1 MSIEIESEDVIRL
14 ILQFLKENNYPEA
27 AQALEQETTV
37 KLNTVENREAFIK
50 EIRQGE
56 WDIVLKRTTD
66 LRISPR
72 KLMDLYEQVILE
84 LAELR
89 ELGAARTLLR
99 QTEPMF
105 ILKQSHPERYLRL
118 EHTLSRSMFDA
129 KDNYPPGVTKEKRRA
144 AIAQSAE
151 VAVVEP
157 ARLVSLLEDCVKWQ
171 QHQGL
176 LPLGSEFD
184 LFRGSDQAQE
194 TEDDAFANN
203 NYTNIKVCAEKT
215 YAECT
220 AFSPNGLYLV
230 SGSVD
235 GFIEVWNYKSGK
247 LRKDLKYQAEE
258 NLMAMDQA
266 VISLNFSADSE
277 MLASGSTDGK
287 IAIWKVQTG
296 YCTRR
301 FSPAHGQ
308 GVTSVCFNKDA
319 SQILSCS
326 YDHSVKIHNVKSG
339 KLVISFEGHTSF
351 VNSVMYSSDNTQ
363 IITAS
368 SDETIK
374 IWDIT
379 TGACLH
385 SVQPQMGVPV
395 QTVSPITN
403 DAAAHRMVAVLGN
416 NTAIVLNDKG
426 KVLQKIVNKSD
437 SKFITGTVSHQGTL
451 LYILAED
458 SFMHCFKISTGELVG
473 QLKVCEEE
481 VIGLARHPFTNVI
494 AVNNALRQVQ
504 TSAYDTNATVQ
515 KLRDQL
521 RYYAVA
527 EIAGRPYLITKNDKV
542 IVNRLNDVKV
552 GDVLKLDKVRELGSK
567 DYTLK
572 GSPYVPETVFNI
584 NATVIE
590 HTKSKLIQ
598 IVKKK
603 RRKNYKRTIE
613 HKQTH
618 TVLRISDVDVL

>member
-14 ILQFLKENNYPEA
+14 ILQFLKENDYPEA

-37 KLNTVENREAFIK
+37 KINTLESKETFIK
-50 EIRQGE
+50 EIREGK
-56 WDIVLKRTTD
+56 WDIVLRRTAD
-66 LRISPR
+66 LRIPPR

-89 ELGAARTLLR
+89 ELSAARTLLR

-129 KDNYPPGVTKEKRRA
+129 KDNYPSGMTKEKRRT
-144 AIAQSAE
+144 AIAQSLAAE

-157 ARLVSLLEDCVKWQ
+157 ARLITLLEDCVKWQ

-176 LPLGSEFD
+176 LPLDSEFD
-184 LFRGSDQAQE
+184 LFRGSHEAQDI
-194 TEDDAFANN
+194 EDDAFAKN
-203 NYTNIKVCAEKT
+203 NYTNIKLPGKKT

-235 GFIEVWNYKSGK
+235 GFIEVWNYMSGK

-277 MLASGSTDGK
+277 LLASGSTDGK

-308 GVTSVCFNKDA
+308 GVTSLCFNKDA

-351 VNSVMYSSDNTQ
+351 VNSVMYSVDNTQ

-374 IWDIT
+374 
-379 TGACLH
+379 
-385 SVQPQMGVPV
+385 
-395 QTVSPITN
+395 
-403 DAAAHRMVAVLGN
+403 VL
-416 NTAIVLNDKG
+416 LG
-426 KVLQKIVNKSD
+426 KSWL
-437 SKFITGTVSHQGTL
+437 FL
-451 LYILAED
+451 LYS
-458 SFMHCFKISTGELVG
+458 SFFIFFFFLGYYYRSMLTQCSTADRCSSADNIS
-473 QLKVCEEE
+473 CC
-481 VIGLARHPFTNVI
+481 
-494 AVNNALRQVQ
+494 
-504 TSAYDTNATVQ
+504 
-515 KLRDQL
+515 
-521 RYYAVA
+521 
-527 EIAGRPYLITKNDKV
+527 
-542 IVNRLNDVKV
+542 
-552 GDVLKLDKVRELGSK
+552 
-567 DYTLK
+567 
-572 GSPYVPETVFNI
+572 
-584 NATVIE
+584 
-590 HTKSKLIQ
+590 
-598 IVKKK
+598 
-603 RRKNYKRTIE
+603 
-613 HKQTH
+613 
-618 TVLRISDVDVL
+618 